1 MKKYKHLS
9 YDELVKIETLKNE
22 NYSEKEIAIIISRD
36 KTTIY
41 RCIKKYS
48 VNDEFIASTAY
59 EKIRERKLQNSK
71 PRRILSDSLLEKYI
85 VEKIEEYWSP
95 EQIANKWKHIHN
107 EALSHETIYQYVYT
121 HKPDMVKVFFARKGK
136 KYQKDRRSK
145 HQILNRRMIDE
156 RPDRVELREDVGHW
170 EGDTIIGKN
179 HKGAIVTNVERKT
192 GLLVASKIPNKTAQA
207 VLDATKDDFNDLPN
221 ELCVS
226 ITYDNGKEF
235 SYHEMIEKQT
245 GMTVYFARAYSPWE
259 RGTNENT
266 NGLLRR
272 FIPKGTDFDTVSEED
287 LAKYVDKIN
296 NRPRK
301 RLGWLSPN
309 EMIQNEINSVALR
322 GGI

>member
-1 MKKYKHLS
+1 M
-9 YDELVKIETLKNE
+9 I
-22 NYSEKEIAIIISRD
+22 
-36 KTTIY
+36 
-41 RCIKKYS
+41 
-48 VNDEFIASTAY
+48 
-59 EKIRERKLQNSK
+59 
-71 PRRILSDSLLEKYI
+71 
-85 VEKIEEYWSP
+85 
-95 EQIANKWKHIHN
+95 
-107 EALSHETIYQYVYT
+107 
-121 HKPDMVKVFFARKGK
+121 KVFFARKGK
-136 KYQKDRRSK
+136 KYQKDRKSK

-156 RPDRVELREDVGHW
+156 RPDSVELRKDVGHW

-207 VLDATKDDFNDLPN
+207 VLDATKDDFKDLPN

-235 SYHEMIEKQT
+235 SYHEMIEDQT
-245 GMTVYFARAYSPWE
+245 GMTVYFARAYAPWE

-272 FIPKGTDFDTVSEED
+272 FIPKGTDFETVSEEK
-287 LAKYVDKIN
+287 LATYVELIN

-309 EMIQNEINSVALR
+309 EVIQNEINSVALH